1 MRDAS
6 EVVLTCEHPQR
17 MLAALN
23 AFKGILPSETRLSLA
38 RIYVEYT
45 AAYGLE
51 GAYERM
57 NGRLVSDIIANY
69 QRPPNLNVIREG
81 KVGSTK
87 FTLYGPPKGMAQG
100 NPDPKPRK

>member
-6 EVVLTCEHPQR
+6 EVVLSCEHPQR

-23 AFKGILPSETRLSLA
+23 AFKGVLPSETRLSLA
-38 RIYVEYT
+38 RIFLEYE
-45 AAYGLE
+45 AAYGPE

-69 QRPPNLNVIREG
+69 QKPSNLNVIREG

-87 FTLYGPPKGMAQG
+87 FTLYGPPKGSGESDAE
-100 NPDPKPRK
+100 RS